1 METCRRLRFKLYK
14 IEIIDDGMAIFEKL
28 FRGKEK
34 PKVVKKRKVVKVK
47 PQKIRKV
54 VKREKRAKPKPI
66 KAKPVRIKKYIKRV
80 KPAVKR
86 INLAKAEVIPKAV
99 ALKMPDE
106 EAFDIVKRYRIPVV
120 PHALCKKEKD
130 LATVAKKIG
139 FPVVMKVSSRSIIH
153 KSEVSGVKTNISNL
167 EEAVAAFKQLI
178 KIKDC
183 ESVLVQKQLSGI
195 ELIVGAKADTNFG
208 HIVSVGLGGVYVEI
222 LKDIAFR
229 VCPVTKLD
237 AEQMVSELKGHAI
250 LVGARGAKAI
260 KFDMLYDVIA
270 NVSKLAVAK
279 KIKELDINPLFC
291 NENGCWATDIRIVK

>member
-86 INLAKAEVIPKAV
+86 IKLAKAEVIPKAV

-208 HIVSVGLGGVYVEI
+208 HIVSVGLGGYM
-222 LKDIAFR
+222 LK
-229 VCPVTKLD
+229 
-237 AEQMVSELKGHAI
+237 
-250 LVGARGAKAI
+250 
-260 KFDMLYDVIA
+260 Y
-270 NVSKLAVAK
+270 
-279 KIKELDINPLFC
+279 
-291 NENGCWATDIRIVK
+291 